1 MTVKDAENISF
12 CPYCGSDAGFYTK
25 DYVRGMTRYFYR
37 FDGSE
42 ADNSS
47 LYDMLYHTKGAY
59 AYCANCDKRLFR
71 MKSKGGIEM
80 PEVNIYH
87 PCITRISYRQEKGR
101 F

>member
-1 MTVKDAENISF
+1 MTIKDAENISF
-12 CPYCGSDAGFYTK
+12 CPYCGSYAGYYTK

-59 AYCANCDKRLFR
+59 AYCANCDKRLFK
-71 MKSKGGIEM
+71 MDQMNQMEG
-80 PEVNIYH
+80 
-87 PCITRISYRQEKGR
+87 
-101 F
+101 